1 MNQTLFYL
9 NQQYHQQNRKKSN
22 GSVKS
27 YESLASEKQANL
39 NNNDNHASTNPISF
53 NKKSLKE
60 NQKSYRNNTDNNY
73 QRNNNYNNNNNNN
86 NSKSNYNHNQFNKYS
101 NGAHVNNKIDS
112 NQNYNYTKHSK
123 YNNQQYHQ
131 SNYYSYQ
138 QPSHPQKP
146 VTFYIDDE
154 ANVRQEEP
162 EAKRLIVEADT
173 SELKGVKSTKNSET
187 ITKELD
193 AGQLSPG
200 QELLEKIFQVKG
212 STNSSTTTLKSNSNS
227 ASSGAFLNSLTESC
241 HDKYSKSNVNKE
253 LAHVVRT

>member
-1 MNQTLFYL
+1 MNQTLYYL
-9 NQQYHQQNRKKSN
+9 NQQYHQQHRKKSN

-39 NNNDNHASTNPISF
+39 NNNNDNHASTNPINF

-60 NQKSYRNNTDNNY
+60 NQKNYRNNNDNNY
-73 QRNNNYNNNNNNN
+73 QRNNNYNNNNNN
-86 NSKSNYNHNQFNKYS
+86 SKSNYNQFNKYS

-112 NQNYNYTKHSK
+112 NPNYNYTKHSK

-131 SNYYSYQ
+131 SNFYSYQ
-138 QPSHPQKP
+138 QPSQPQKP

-162 EAKRLIVEADT
+162 ESKRLIGEAESSDF
-173 SELKGVKSTKNSET
+173 KSVRSKNSDTNET
-187 ITKELD
+187 ITKDSD

-212 STNSSTTTLKSNSNS
+212 STNSSTATLKTNSNS
-227 ASSGAFLNSLTESC
+227 TSSCAFFNSLTESG
-241 HDKYSKSNVNKE
+241 HEKYSKLSK
-253 LAHVVRT
+253 